1 MQNRDLMLKE
11 ATILTLREQMATT
24 DKHTNCQISQFR
36 VTVNSLQSEID
47 KLKEDFLE
55 AEFKYSRVKHE
66 RNDLMKL
73 LKELSP
79 SAFASV
85 SRASVSKAPV
95 LMARV
100 AKLPNIKVSCALC
113 SAICSSVLL
122 YCMNIYCT

>member
-1 MQNRDLMLKE
+1 MLKE

-24 DKHTNCQISQFR
+24 AKHTNCQISQFR
-36 VTVNSLQSEID
+36 VTVNSLQSEIE
-47 KLKEDFLE
+47 KLKEDFLD

-73 LKELSP
+73 LRELSP

-85 SRASVSKAPV
+85 SRSSVSKAPV

-100 AKLPNIKVSCALC
+100 AKLPNIMMSCAP
-113 SAICSSVLL
+113 A
-122 YCMNIYCT
+122 